1 MPTEVSFFL
10 TAIIPI
16 LIVIFVVII
25 LMTGYVKASPD
36 TALIISGLRKK
47 PKVLIGKAGIKIPFL
62 ERLDKLNIKLIPID
76 VYCK

>member
-47 PKVLIGKAGIKIPFL
+47 PKV
-62 ERLDKLNIKLIPID
+62 
-76 VYCK
+76 